1 MTGQG
6 QAVRDC
12 GTSARVLCPGV
23 TAQDKEAAR
32 VKVIDFKGFGG
43 VRLQAEVSGDEHDP
57 AVLLVHGAGQ
67 TRAMW
72 VDVAAAL
79 VESGRRVVNLD
90 LRGHGGSEWPGDAR
104 YDLDAHI
111 DDLRAV
117 LAQMASRPV
126 VVAATLGGWI
136 ATVALATDA
145 ANLAAGLVL
154 VDMPARS
161 DADTLKEIAAR
172 LAESGDGSPSWDE
185 RAVVNLPLGD
195 IADRLAAAAPA
206 IALPTLV
213 IRGGLSWMAR
223 SEASRAFDA
232 ALPHGESA
240 EVGDAELLVVTD
252 RTEAFLG
259 LLLDFL
265 ERKQP
270 RAAPEFRAGSD
281 ARTLR
286 DAMGCFA
293 TGITIVTAI
302 DQEGRP
308 VGLTANSFTSV
319 SLDPPLLL
327 VCIANNAGTA
337 PVLRSAASFGVNVLQ
352 IGQQPASN
360 RFAGKGEDR
369 FAATAWGPGE
379 TGVPLLDGSL
389 VSFECKRHAVH
400 EAGDHFLLIGDVVRA
415 QFEPRRDPLL
425 YFRGK
430 YRRLHFA

>member
-1 MTGQG
+1 MTDEG

-12 GTSARVLCPGV
+12 TAPRAALCGGLTTQDKGTARV
-23 TAQDKEAAR
+23 E
-32 VKVIDFKGFGG
+32 VIEYKGFGG
-43 VRLQAEVSGDEHDP
+43 VRLQAEVSGSEHDP

-72 VDVAAAL
+72 ADVAAAL

-90 LRGHGGSEWPGDAR
+90 LRGHGGSEWPGDGR
-104 YDLDAHI
+104 YDLDSHV

-136 ATVALATDA
+136 ATAALATDA

-161 DADTLKEIAAR
+161 DADTLKDIAAR
-172 LAESGDGSPSWDE
+172 LAASGDSARTWDE
-185 RAVVNLPLGD
+185 RAVANLPLGD
-195 IADRLAAAAPA
+195 IADRLAAAAPS

-213 IRGGLSWMAR
+213 IRGGLSWMER
-223 SEASRAFDA
+223 SDAARAFDA

-302 DQEGRP
+302 DEGGKP

-327 VCIANNAGTA
+327 VCIANTAGTA
-337 PVLRSAASFGVNVLQ
+337 PVLRAAASFGVNVLQ